1 MEAKKRAV
9 AALVVKPAAQ
19 ISNGPAKE
27 STKVDSLQ
35 PVSVLCNQLKSLAP
49 QECSF
54 ATFSLQIPVLLAV
67 ESDLTQNGIYETYSE
82 SMPGPDGPG

>member
-49 QECSF
+49 QSGHVSNSC
-54 ATFSLQIPVLLAV
+54 
-67 ESDLTQNGIYETYSE
+67 
-82 SMPGPDGPG
+82 GPTGALIEARKAYWRQDYRP